1 MLVTSMVTVAAVL
14 QLAAAVL
21 VVRVLRIT
29 GRSAAWL
36 LIAVVALLMAGRR
49 CIVLHRCLAHSDLF
63 SPDPFA
69 EGVGLAIS
77 VLMLIGIAR
86 LGPFFIS
93 VVQSREALRD
103 RTRAVQERMK
113 KLNCLYGIS
122 RIVEQAE
129 LSLDEMLQQ
138 IVNAIPASWQYPDI
152 TCARV
157 VLGDTTIATCN
168 CRNAPWI
175 LSSPIQVEG
184 VPVGRVD
191 VGYLEARPACDEG
204 PFQREERNLLNVIAE
219 RIGHIVERRRMQSEC
234 MTLQE
239 QLTQAQKMEAVGQ
252 LAAGVAH
259 DFNNLITLILAHTG
273 QVRGQ
278 TGQTPEV
285 AAALEVVENA
295 ARQATEVT
303 RSLMTFASCMP
314 ARKQR
319 VDLRD
324 VLRDS
329 VRMLTRTLPASIEL
343 AADFCEQPQWVLA
356 DPTQLHQVI
365 LNLALNARDAMP
377 QGGRLIVGVGPA
389 STADLRALPGGLN
402 ACADWA
408 RLLVCDTGVGIP
420 PDLVPRLFEP
430 FFTTKP
436 RGQGTGLG
444 LPVVHGI
451 IREHRGHVR
460 IQSEPGTGTEFCVLL
475 PANVAP
481 ELKAPEPA
489 PVTPARADGTL
500 VLLAEDSTPL
510 RRVMTSVLQN
520 QGFRVV
526 QAADG
531 DAVLAALGQYGSDL
545 RVLILDVDLPRLSGR
560 ACLRRIRSAGCH
572 TPAILITAG
581 PEGEMDEREDPDTRL
596 LRKPFQMETLAGAA
610 CALLASGR
618 RSEAE
623 VPA

>member
-1 MLVTSMVTVAAVL
+1 MLVTSMVTLAAAL

-21 VVRVLRIT
+21 VVRVLRVT

-36 LIAVVALLMAGRR
+36 LIAIVALLMAVRR
-49 CIVLHRCLAHSDLF
+49 CIVLHRCLAHSELF
-63 SPDPFA
+63 SPDALA
-69 EGVGLAIS
+69 ESVGLAIS

-93 VVQSREALRD
+93 IVQSREALRD

-122 RIVEQAE
+122 RIVEHAE

-157 VLGDTTIATCN
+157 ILGNTTIATCN
-168 CRNAPWI
+168 CQNAPWI

-234 MTLQE
+234 ATLQE
-239 QLTQAQKMEAVGQ
+239 QLNQAQKMEAVGQ

-259 DFNNLITLILAHTG
+259 DFNNLITLILAHAG
-273 QVRGQ
+273 QARGQ

-303 RSLMTFASCMP
+303 RALMTFSSCIP
-314 ARKQR
+314 ARKER

-324 VLRDS
+324 VLQDS
-329 VRMLTRTLPASIEL
+329 VRMLARTLPASIEL
-343 AADFCEQPQWVLA
+343 VADCCEQPQWVLA
-356 DPTQLHQVI
+356 DPTQLHQVV

-377 QGGRLIVGVGPA
+377 EGGRLTLRVGPA
-389 STADLRALPGGLN
+389 STDDLRTLPDGLN
-402 ACADWA
+402 ACADWV

-420 PDLVPRLFEP
+420 RDLVPRVFEP

-451 IREHRGHVR
+451 IREHRGHIRVL
-460 IQSEPGTGTEFCVLL
+460 SEPGTGTEFCVLL
-475 PANVAP
+475 PAHVAP
-481 ELKAPEPA
+481 EPKAPQPA
-489 PVTPARADGTL
+489 PVTPACVDDAL
-500 VLLAEDSTPL
+500 VLLAEDNTPL

-520 QGFRVV
+520 QGFRVI
-526 QAADG
+526 QAVDG
-531 DAVLAALGQYGSDL
+531 DAVLAAFGQHGSDL
-545 RVLILDVDLPRLSGR
+545 RALILDLALPRLSGWS
-560 ACLRRIRSAGCH
+560 CLRRIRSAGCR
-572 TPAILITAG
+572 TPAILITG
-581 PEGEMDEREDPDTRL
+581 SPGTEWNVHQDPDTQW
-596 LRKPFQMETLAGAA
+596 LRKPFRMEELAAA
-610 CALLASGR
+610 ASAALRSNR

-623 VPA
+623 VLA

>member
-1 MLVTSMVTVAAVL
+1 MLVTGMVTLAAVL

-36 LIAVVALLMAGRR
+36 LIAIVALLMAVRR

-63 SPDPFA
+63 SPDLLA
-69 EGVGLAIS
+69 ESVGLAIS

-93 VVQSREALRD
+93 IVQSREALRD

-129 LSLDEMLQQ
+129 ISLDEMLQQ
-138 IVNAIPASWQYPDI
+138 IVNTIPASWQYPDI
-152 TCARV
+152 ACACV
-157 VLGDTTIATCN
+157 VLGDMTIATCN

-234 MTLQE
+234 ATLQE
-239 QLTQAQKMEAVGQ
+239 QLNQAQKMEAVGQ

-273 QVRGQ
+273 QVRERI
-278 TGQTPEV
+278 GQTPEV
-285 AAALEVVENA
+285 TAALEVVENA

-303 RSLMTFASCMP
+303 RSLMTFSSFVPAS
-314 ARKQR
+314 KEQL
-319 VDLRD
+319 DLRE

-329 VRMLTRTLPASIEL
+329 VRMLVRTLPASIEL
-343 AADFCEQPQWVLA
+343 VADACEQPQRVLA
-356 DPTQLHQVI
+356 DPTQLHQVV

-377 QGGRLIVGVGPA
+377 QGGRLTLRVGSA
-389 STADLRALPGGLN
+389 STDDLRTLPDGLN
-402 ACADWA
+402 ACTDWVC
-408 RLLVCDTGVGIP
+408 LLVRDTGVGIP
-420 PDLVPRLFEP
+420 RDLVSRVFEP

-451 IREHRGHVR
+451 IREHRGHIRVH
-460 IQSEPGTGTEFCVLL
+460 SEPGAGTEFHVLL
-475 PANVAP
+475 PTCAA
-481 ELKAPEPA
+481 AEPKTAA
-489 PVTPARADGTL
+489 PVPVPPARVDDAI
-500 VLLAEDSTPL
+500 VLLAEDNTPL
-510 RRVMTSVLQN
+510 RRIITSVLQN

-526 QAADG
+526 QAVDG
-531 DAVLAALGQYGSDL
+531 EAVLAALSRHGSDL

-560 ACLRRIRSAGCH
+560 ACLHRIRAAGCH
-572 TPAILITAG
+572 TPAILITAS
-581 PEGEMDEREDPDTRL
+581 PDAQWNAHEDPDTQL
-596 LRKPFQMETLAGAA
+596 LRKPFRMEELAGAA
-610 CALLASGR
+610 CAALRPDR

-623 VPA
+623 VSV